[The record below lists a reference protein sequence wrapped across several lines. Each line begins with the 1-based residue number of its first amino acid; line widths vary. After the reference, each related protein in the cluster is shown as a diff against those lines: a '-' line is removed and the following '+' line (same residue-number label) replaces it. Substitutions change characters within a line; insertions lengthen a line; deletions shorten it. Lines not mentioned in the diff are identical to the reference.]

1 MVILDEKIKAEQL
14 LNIDGE
20 SFFED
25 MIKAVVDVDQGII
38 ALNAELHSDLE
49 AMLLDS
55 GSKQQ
60 FLYGINIL
68 FDDWEIEFDSMINPP
83 RNREAGYPRGG
94 RYVSDPAMREIIEE
108 IVDKWIER

>member
-94 RYVSDPAMREIIEE
+94 RYVSDPAMRKIIEE

>member
-94 RYVSDPAMREIIEE
+94 RYVSDPAMRKIIEG